1 METNHFDIF
10 RSMSE
15 HNEDLQ
21 IFPARNIT
29 KITAGKKGWGFVE
42 VAIGGETAARLKGN
56 KAMIFALVIADGSQ
70 YEARKEAME
79 QALPPRGEAMAALNQ
94 LVGAAREEISKLCHG
109 KPWGMTIPARPE
121 NSDLVISEALLAQE
135 KEIQRLRYD
144 LLTIYNL
151 AAEDIREG
159 CADGTALHQIEANA
173 RAALGLP
180 DPDIEETPA

>member
-1 METNHFDIF
+1 VETNHFDVLKE
-10 RSMSE
+10 MGE
-15 HNEDLQ
+15 HNEDIQ

-29 KITAGKKGWGFVE
+29 KVTAGKKGWGFVE

-56 KAMIFALVIADGSQ
+56 KAMIFMCVIADGSQ
-70 YEARKEAME
+70 YEARKEAMK
-79 QALPPRGEAMAALNQ
+79 QTLPPQGEAMAALDQ

-109 KPWGMTIPARPE
+109 KPWSMSIPARPD
-121 NSDLVISEALLAQE
+121 NTDIIISEALLAQE

-151 AAEDIREG
+151 SAEDIREG
-159 CADGTALHQIEANA
+159 RADGTALYQIEAAA

-180 DPDIEETPA
+180 DPNVADTPA